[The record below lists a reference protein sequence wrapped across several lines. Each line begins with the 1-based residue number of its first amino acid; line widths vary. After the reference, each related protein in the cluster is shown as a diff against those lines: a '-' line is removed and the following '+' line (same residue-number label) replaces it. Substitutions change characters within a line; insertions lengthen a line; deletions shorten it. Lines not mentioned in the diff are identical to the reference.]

1 MATVTRQTGLQA
13 TVGTMYS
20 PNCNVYLFTI
30 KTGDSRG
37 PSTAIDLRA
46 EDDAVNETVEQII
59 KEFNPAAYFITDGT
73 AGTMHMILDKSQN
86 SASELEIQLR
96 RISDSNDDGSTV
108 GPNLID
114 ISGSTVAAA
123 ASFTV
128 A

>member
-13 TVGTMYS
+13 TVGTVYK
-20 PNCNVYLFTI
+20 PNCNIYLFTI
-30 KTGDSRG
+30 KKGD
-37 PSTAIDLRA
+37 TVAVDLRA

-59 KEFNPAAYFITDGT
+59 KEFNPAAYFITNSA

-86 SASELEIQLR
+86 SATELQVQLR
-96 RISDSNDDGSTV
+96 RIGDSNDDGSTV

-114 ISGSTVAAA
+114 ISGSTVAVA

>member
-59 KEFNPAAYFITDGT
+59 KEFNPAAYFITDDASGKI
-73 AGTMHMILDKSQN
+73 HMVLDKSQN
-86 SASELEIQLR
+86 DRSELEIQLR
-96 RISDSNDDGSTV
+96 RIGDSNDDGSTV

-114 ISGSTVAAA
+114 ISGSTVAVA

>member
-13 TVGTMYS
+13 TVGTVYK
-20 PNCNVYLFTI
+20 PNCNIYLFTI
-30 KTGDSRG
+30 KKGD
-37 PSTAIDLRA
+37 TVAVDLRA

-86 SASELEIQLR
+86 SASELQIQLR
-96 RISDSNDDGSTV
+96 RIGDSNDDGSTV

>member
-13 TVGTMYS
+13 TVGTVYK
-20 PNCNVYLFTI
+20 PNCNIYLFTI
-30 KTGDSRG
+30 KKGD
-37 PSTAIDLRA
+37 TVAVDLRA

-59 KEFNPAAYFITDGT
+59 KEFNPAAYFITDSA
-73 AGTMHMILDKSQN
+73 AGTMHMVLDKSQN
-86 SASELEIQLR
+86 SASELQIQLR
-96 RISDSNDDGSTV
+96 RIGDSNDDGSTV

-114 ISGSTVAAA
+114 ISGSTVAVA

>member
-1 MATVTRQTGLQA
+1 MATVTRQTVLQA
-13 TVGTMYS
+13 TVCTVYK
-20 PNCNVYLFTI
+20 PNCNIYLFTI
-30 KTGDSRG
+30 KKGD
-37 PSTAIDLRA
+37 TVAVDLRA

-86 SASELEIQLR
+86 SASELQIQLR
-96 RISDSNDDGSTV
+96 RIGDSNDDGSTV

>member
-20 PNCNVYLFTI
+20 PNCNIYLFTI
-30 KTGDSRG
+30 KKGD
-37 PSTAIDLRA
+37 TVAVDLRA
-46 EDDAVNETVEQII
+46 EDDAVNEAVEQIL
-59 KEFNPAAYFITDGT
+59 KEFNPQAYFITDDASGK
-73 AGTMHMILDKSQN
+73 MHMVLDKNQN
-86 SASELEIQLR
+86 NASELQIQLR
-96 RISDSNDDGSTV
+96 RIGDSNDDGSTV

-123 ASFTV
+123 ASITV

>member
-1 MATVTRQTGLQA
+1 MATVTRLFENRVQT

-30 KTGDSRG
+30 KKGD
-37 PSTAIDLRA
+37 TVAVDLRA
-46 EDDAVNETVEQII
+46 EDDAINEVVEQVV
-59 KEFNPAAYFITDGT
+59 KEFNPMAYFITNDASGK
-73 AGTMHMILDKSQN
+73 MHMVLDKNQN
-86 SASELEIQLR
+86 TASELQIQLR
-96 RISDSNDDGSTV
+96 RIGDSNDDGSTV

-123 ASFTV
+123 ASITV

>member
-13 TVGTMYS
+13 TVGTVYK
-20 PNCNVYLFTI
+20 PNCNIYLFTI
-30 KTGDSRG
+30 KKGD
-37 PSTAIDLRA
+37 TVAVDLRA

-59 KEFNPAAYFITDGT
+59 NEFNPAAYFITNSA

-86 SASELEIQLR
+86 SASELQVQLR
-96 RISDSNDDGSTV
+96 RIGDSVDDGSTV
-108 GPNLID
+108 GPNAID

>member
-13 TVGTMYS
+13 TVGTVYK
-20 PNCNVYLFTI
+20 PNCNIYLFTI
-30 KTGDSRG
+30 KKGD
-37 PSTAIDLRA
+37 TVAVDLRA

-59 KEFNPAAYFITDGT
+59 KEFNPAAYFITNSA

-86 SASELEIQLR
+86 SASELQIQLR
-96 RISDSNDDGSTV
+96 RIGDSNDDGSTV

-114 ISGSTVAAA
+114 ISGSTVVA
-123 ASFTV
+123 ASSITV

>member
-13 TVGTMYS
+13 TVGTVYK
-20 PNCNVYLFTI
+20 PNCNIYLFTI
-30 KTGDSRG
+30 KKGD
-37 PSTAIDLRA
+37 TLAVDLRA

-59 KEFNPAAYFITDGT
+59 KEFNPAAYFITNSA

-86 SASELEIQLR
+86 SASELQIQLR
-96 RISDSNDDGSTV
+96 RIGDSNDDGSTV

>member
-13 TVGTMYS
+13 TVGTVYK
-20 PNCNVYLFTI
+20 PNCNIYLFTI
-30 KTGDSRG
+30 KKGD
-37 PSTAIDLRA
+37 TVAVDLRA

-59 KEFNPAAYFITDGT
+59 KEFNPAAYFITDDASGKI
-73 AGTMHMILDKSQN
+73 HMVLDKSQN
-86 SASELEIQLR
+86 DRSELEIQLR
-96 RISDSNDDGSTV
+96 RIGDSNDDGSTV

-114 ISGSTVAAA
+114 ISGSTVAVA

>member
-13 TVGTMYS
+13 TVGTVYK
-20 PNCNVYLFTI
+20 PNCNIYLFTI
-30 KTGDSRG
+30 KKGD
-37 PSTAIDLRA
+37 TVAVDLRA

-59 KEFNPAAYFITDGT
+59 KEFNPAAYFITDSA

-86 SASELEIQLR
+86 SASELQIQLR
-96 RISDSNDDGSTV
+96 RIGDSNDDGSTV

-114 ISGSTVAAA
+114 ISGSTVAVA

>member
-59 KEFNPAAYFITDGT
+59 KEFNPAAYFITDSA

-86 SASELEIQLR
+86 SASELQIQLR
-96 RISDSNDDGSTV
+96 RIGDSNDDGSTV

>member
-13 TVGTMYS
+13 TVGTVYK
-20 PNCNVYLFTI
+20 PNCNIYLFTI
-30 KTGDSRG
+30 KKGD
-37 PSTAIDLRA
+37 TVAVDLRA

-59 KEFNPAAYFITDGT
+59 KEFNPAAYFITDSA
-73 AGTMHMILDKSQN
+73 AGTMHMILYKSQN
-86 SASELEIQLR
+86 SASELQIQLR
-96 RISDSNDDGSTV
+96 RIGDSNDDGSTV

>member
-13 TVGTMYS
+13 TVGTVYK
-20 PNCNVYLFTI
+20 PNCNIYLFTI
-30 KTGDSRG
+30 KKGD
-37 PSTAIDLRA
+37 TVAVDLRA

-59 KEFNPAAYFITDGT
+59 KEFNPAAYFITDSA

-86 SASELEIQLR
+86 SASELQIQLR
-96 RISDSNDDGSTV
+96 RIGDSNDDGSTV

-114 ISGSTVAAA
+114 ISGSTVVA
-123 ASFTV
+123 ASSITV

>member
-13 TVGTMYS
+13 TVGTVYK
-20 PNCNVYLFTI
+20 PNCNIYLFTI
-30 KTGDSRG
+30 KKGD
-37 PSTAIDLRA
+37 TVAVDLRA

-59 KEFNPAAYFITDGT
+59 KEFNPAAYFITNSA

-96 RISDSNDDGSTV
+96 RIGDSNDDGSTV

>member
-13 TVGTMYS
+13 TVGTVYK
-20 PNCNVYLFTI
+20 PNCNIYLFTI
-30 KTGDSRG
+30 KKGD
-37 PSTAIDLRA
+37 TVAVDLRA

-59 KEFNPAAYFITDGT
+59 KEFNPAAYFITDSN

-86 SASELEIQLR
+86 SASELQIQLR
-96 RISDSNDDGSTV
+96 RIGDSVDDGSTV
-108 GPNLID
+108 GPNAID

>member
-1 MATVTRQTGLQA
+1 MATVTRDNGLKA

-30 KTGDSRG
+30 KKGD
-37 PSTAIDLRA
+37 TVAVDLRA

-86 SASELEIQLR
+86 SASELQIQLR
-96 RISDSNDDGSTV
+96 RIGDSVSDGSTI
-108 GPNLID
+108 GPNLVD
-114 ISGSTVAAA
+114 ISGSTVVA
-123 ASFTV
+123 ASSITV

>member
-13 TVGTMYS
+13 TVGTVYK
-20 PNCNVYLFTI
+20 PNCNIYLFTI
-30 KTGDSRG
+30 KKGD
-37 PSTAIDLRA
+37 TVAVDLRA

-59 KEFNPAAYFITDGT
+59 KEFNPATYFITDSA
-73 AGTMHMILDKSQN
+73 AGTIHMILDKSQN
-86 SASELEIQLR
+86 SASELQIQLR
-96 RISDSNDDGSTV
+96 RIGDSNDDGSTV

-123 ASFTV
+123 ASITI

>member
-30 KTGDSRG
+30 KKGD
-37 PSTAIDLRA
+37 TVAVDLRA

-59 KEFNPAAYFITDGT
+59 KEFNPAAYFITNSA

-86 SASELEIQLR
+86 SASELQIQLR
-96 RISDSNDDGSTV
+96 RIGDSNDDGSTV

-114 ISGSTVAAA
+114 ISGSAVSVAASITVA
-123 ASFTV
+123 
-128 A
+128 

>member
-13 TVGTMYS
+13 TVGTVYK
-20 PNCNVYLFTI
+20 PNCNIYLFTI
-30 KTGDSRG
+30 KKGDNV
-37 PSTAIDLRA
+37 AVDLRA

-86 SASELEIQLR
+86 SASELQIQLR
-96 RISDSNDDGSTV
+96 RIGDSNDDGSTV

-114 ISGSTVAAA
+114 ISGSTVAVA

>member
-59 KEFNPAAYFITDGT
+59 KEFNPAAYFITDDASGKI
-73 AGTMHMILDKSQN
+73 HMVLDKSQN
-86 SASELEIQLR
+86 DRSELEIQLR
-96 RISDSNDDGSTV
+96 RIGDSNDDGSTV

>member
-1 MATVTRQTGLQA
+1 MATVIRQTGLQA
-13 TVGTMYS
+13 TVGTVYK
-20 PNCNVYLFTI
+20 PNCNIYLFTI
-30 KTGDSRG
+30 KKGD
-37 PSTAIDLRA
+37 TVAVDLRA

-59 KEFNPAAYFITDGT
+59 KEFNPAAYFITDSS

-86 SASELEIQLR
+86 SASELQVQLR
-96 RISDSNDDGSTV
+96 RIGDSVDDGSTV
-108 GPNLID
+108 GPNAID

>member
-13 TVGTMYS
+13 TVGTVYK
-20 PNCNVYLFTI
+20 PNCNIYLFTI
-30 KTGDSRG
+30 KKGD
-37 PSTAIDLRA
+37 TVAVDLRA

-59 KEFNPAAYFITDGT
+59 KEFNPAAYFITNSA

-86 SASELEIQLR
+86 SASELQIQLR
-96 RISDSNDDGSTV
+96 RIGDSNDDGSTV

>member
-13 TVGTMYS
+13 TVGTVYK
-20 PNCNVYLFTI
+20 PNCNIYLFTI
-30 KTGDSRG
+30 KKGD
-37 PSTAIDLRA
+37 TVAVDLRA

-59 KEFNPAAYFITDGT
+59 KEFNPAAYFITDSA

-86 SASELEIQLR
+86 SASELQIQLR
-96 RISDSNDDGSTV
+96 RIGDSNDDGSTV

>member
-13 TVGTMYS
+13 TVGTVYK
-20 PNCNVYLFTI
+20 PNCNIYLFTI
-30 KTGDSRG
+30 KKGD
-37 PSTAIDLRA
+37 TVAVDLRA

-86 SASELEIQLR
+86 SASELQIQLR
-96 RISDSNDDGSTV
+96 RIGDSNDDGSTV
-108 GPNLID
+108 GPNLIE